1 MQENK
6 KEQPEILDKKSFTA
20 RLKGITGRS
29 LTPEGIDEYASMALN
44 DLVGLIDDCIDSSS
58 LNMTDYKTGKE
69 YEETALERAGL
80 DPGVIEQTLD
90 HIASVDEGIKRL
102 NKVIAKNT
110 VATNKVIV
118 PPDSIS
124 LNIVVGSGDFKP
136 KEIIPRTK
144 TIVFLASQL
153 TETDID
159 NPDDLKITTGVLG
172 DNMMRE
178 ESYSLLEL
186 PKAGVSFLVCD
197 EEGNATFVFDNEKLE
212 ELEITPTDLM
222 DLTKSDI
229 REFLEEEIDLGQA
242 IKYSTRFTDRI
253 INILTNGIEASVET
267 LDNELLNVSNLLEV
281 IPEAPEGTLS
291 ANGIAGALGISYS
304 LASATIKALTLD
316 GRLGGEL
323 VGMYRFGKN
332 KGVKGYSP
340 NQQGVIREELERRGI
355 FAEEAPEGTL
365 SAGGIAGALGISYSL
380 ASATIKALT
389 LDGRLGGELVGMYRF
404 GSKRVKGYS
413 LNQQR
418 IIEDWIRANTKSKIR
433 IGAGGA
439 ALREA
444 VNQP

>member
-80 DPGVIEQTLD
+80 DPEVIEQTLD
-90 HIASVDEGIKRL
+90 HIAGVDEGIKRL
-102 NKVIAKNT
+102 DKVIAKNT

-124 LNIVVGSGDFKP
+124 SNIVVGSEDFKP

-144 TIVFLASQL
+144 TIVFLASQF

-159 NPDDLKITTGVLG
+159 NPDDFKITTGVLG

-229 REFLEEEIDLGQA
+229 REFLEEEIGLGQVVN
-242 IKYSTRFTDRI
+242 YNTRFTDRI
-253 INILTNGIEASVET
+253 INILTNGIEVSVET
-267 LDNELLNVSNLLEV
+267 LDNEPSNASNLLEV
-281 IPEAPEGTLS
+281 IPDAPEGVLS
-291 ANGIAGALGISYS
+291 ANGIADALGVGSQTVRAAIE
-304 LASATIKALTLD
+304 ALTLD
-316 GRLGGEL
+316 GQLGDEP
-323 VGMYRFGKN
+323 VGVYRFGPKR
-332 KGVKGYSP
+332 VRRYSP
-340 NQQGVIREELERRGI
+340 
-355 FAEEAPEGTL
+355 
-365 SAGGIAGALGISYSL
+365 
-380 ASATIKALT
+380 
-389 LDGRLGGELVGMYRF
+389 
-404 GSKRVKGYS
+404 
-413 LNQQR
+413 NQQR
-418 IIEDWIRANTKSKIR
+418 IIEAWIRENTKSKIR
-433 IGAGGA
+433 RGAGDA

-444 VNQP
+444 VNQPWVSL